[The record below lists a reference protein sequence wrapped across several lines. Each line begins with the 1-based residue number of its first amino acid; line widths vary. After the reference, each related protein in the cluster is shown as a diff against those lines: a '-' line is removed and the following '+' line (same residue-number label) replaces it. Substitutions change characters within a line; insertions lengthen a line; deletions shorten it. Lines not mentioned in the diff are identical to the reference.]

1 MNNNIR
7 WLVLIVTSIVL
18 SGCAT
23 MSSEEC
29 ALNDWQTI
37 GFEDGANGHTAD
49 RIGHHRRAC
58 AKHGVAPDFEAYQ
71 AGRDRGL
78 LEYCQPAVAFNVGAS
93 GGRYYGV
100 CPFESEGDFIAAFN
114 TGHGLYNLRA
124 SVNAVTQQI
133 NARDAEL
140 ERTDKSIRQIEADLI
155 SRDTSVEQRVL
166 LLVDLKDLSEKRG
179 QLEAEIVALVEER
192 AGHEQNLAN
201 YEATLA
207 NASY

>member
-1 MNNNIR
+1 MMTR
-7 WLVLIVTSIVL
+7 SRVLLLLLPLLGL

-23 MSSEEC
+23 MNGDEC
-29 ALNDWQTI
+29 ALSDWQTI
-37 GFEDGANGHTAD
+37 GFEDGVNGYTAD

-78 LEYCQPAVAFNVGAS
+78 REYCQPSVGFNVGAS

-100 CPFESEGDFIAAFN
+100 CPYDSEGDFIAAFN
-114 TGHGLYNLRA
+114 TGHGLYNLRS

-133 NARDAEL
+133 NARNAEL
-140 ERTDKSIRQIEADLI
+140 EKTDKSIRQVEADLI
-155 SRDTSVEQRVL
+155 SRDTSVEARVL
-166 LLVDLKDLSEKRG
+166 LLVDLKELSEKRG